1 MPTTLMIQRQPV
13 TIFDN
18 EQFARMLYE
27 KLGYDASE
35 YFRDALSG
43 AAGNARNSCS
53 GECDIVYA
61 TQEKYEN
68 ILRDVRDV
76 LGSWTIRR
84 LTKDE
89 LIKRRDA
96 LYERIEGEL

>member
-1 MPTTLMIQRQPV
+1 MPTTLMVQGKPV

-18 EQFARMLYE
+18 ERFAQMLYE
-27 KLGYDASE
+27 TLGYDASE
-35 YFRDALSG
+35 YFWEALSG
-43 AAGNARNSCS
+43 AARNTQDSCK

-76 LGSWTIRR
+76 LGSWAIRR

-96 LYERIEGEL
+96 LYERIAGEL